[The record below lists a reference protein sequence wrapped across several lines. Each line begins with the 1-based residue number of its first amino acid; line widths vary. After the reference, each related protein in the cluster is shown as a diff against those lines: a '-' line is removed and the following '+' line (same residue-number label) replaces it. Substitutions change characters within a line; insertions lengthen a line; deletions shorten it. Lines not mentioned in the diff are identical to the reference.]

1 MRTERLYNIVAILL
15 SKDTVSASDLAERF
29 DVSTRT
35 IYRDIDVLSVAG
47 VPVYMKKGRGGGIAL
62 MEGYKLDKTMLGDE
76 EIESIMMSVG
86 AMGATGYSGV
96 DNVVDKISSVFKN
109 HKPDDW
115 VDIDFTEWDSAKS
128 PDSSFQKIKT
138 AILERRWISLSY
150 LNSYGQ
156 RTERK
161 LAPIKL
167 MFKSRAW
174 YVNAY
179 CSEKQDIRLFKI
191 NRMRDIV
198 LTGEHFV
205 REEYLKIQP
214 KPKEQN
220 PHFEIV
226 NLKMRFKPQ
235 AAYMVYDWY
244 AEDNIKR
251 QPDGTYLVTARFPMD
266 EWVYS
271 HILSYGDN
279 VEVLEPGYVRTEIQ
293 RRLKNILA
301 TYENRTL

>member
-15 SKDTVSASDLAERF
+15 SKNTVSASDLAERF

-47 VPVYMKKGRGGGIAL
+47 VPVYMKKGRGGGITL

-86 AMGATGYSGV
+86 AMSATGYSGV

-279 VEVLEPGYVRTEIQ
+279 VEVLEPEYVRTEIQ

-301 TYENRTL
+301 AYENRTL

>member
-15 SKDTVSASDLAERF
+15 SKNTVSASDLAERF

-86 AMGATGYSGV
+86 AMSATGYSGV
-96 DNVVDKISSVFKN
+96 DNVVDKISSIFKN

-115 VDIDFTEWDSAKS
+115 VDVDFTEWDSAKS

-138 AILERRWISLSY
+138 AILERRWVRLSY
-150 LNSYGQ
+150 FSAYGQ

-161 LAPIKL
+161 LAPLKL
-167 MFKSRAW
+167 MFKSRSW
-174 YVNAY
+174 YVPSY
-179 CSEKQDIRLFKI
+179 CAEKKDTRLFKLS
-191 NRMRDIV
+191 RMRDIE
-198 LTGEHFV
+198 LTDERFE
-205 REEYLKIQP
+205 REKYLKIQQ
-214 KPKEQN
+214 KPKEKS

-226 NLKMRFKPQ
+226 HLKMRFRPE
-235 AAYMVYDWY
+235 AAYLLYDWY
-244 AEDNIKR
+244 AEDNIKI
-251 QPDGTYLVTARFPMD
+251 QADGTYLVTARFPMD

-279 VEVLEPGYVRTEIQ
+279 VELLEPEYVREEIKK
-293 RRLKNILA
+293 RLKNILA
-301 TYENRTL
+301 TYENETR